1 MHAEYFRKV
10 DEFTNI
16 LHITSWSKFNIDKKM
31 VTESKKIITNP
42 KKFVRGT
49 IIVIKC
55 LYKF

>member
-31 VTESKKIITNP
+31 VTESKK
-42 KKFVRGT
+42 KKYNKSQKVR
-49 IIVIKC
+49 
-55 LYKF
+55 